1 MSSFQRNML
10 VKTIGASLYG
20 MNAIGIQVEV
30 NISMGQGYCI
40 VGLPDT
46 AVKESL
52 HRTEIAIKANGF
64 HMPRTKLVI
73 NLAPADIK
81 KTGPAFDLPIAIG
94 ILAASDQL
102 LPSNVLSQYL
112 MMGELS
118 LNGALQPIKGV
129 LAMAIYAKEAGL
141 DGLIVPKINAPEAAL
156 IEGLKVFAFDHLTE
170 VTQFCNHPNA
180 FSPYQAAASTNY
192 PIKEDFDLDFA
203 MIKGQY
209 QAKRAIEIAAAGGHN
224 LIMVGPPGAGKTML
238 AKTSISIM
246 PEMNLSET
254 LETSKV
260 YSLIGKLPTMSSLMH
275 SRPFRNPHHS
285 LSAIA
290 LVGGGAI
297 PQPGEIS
304 MAHNG
309 VLFLDELPE
318 FSRATIEILR
328 QPMEAG
334 MVSISRARQTV
345 EFPSRFMLF
354 ASMNPCPCGYF
365 NHPHKA
371 CTCSPSSIQKYLHKI
386 SGPLLDRIDLQI
398 EVVPVRYEELTNQA
412 SLEDSATIRERVIQA
427 RAIQTNRY
435 SNRPEINT
443 NAQMQATDL
452 KNWAQI
458 DMESSLL
465 LKMAM
470 EKFHLSARA
479 HDRIIK
485 VARTIADLEG
495 LKNIQNQHISEAIQ
509 YRTLDR
515 AGWGQSF

>member
-1 MSSFQRNML
+1 ML
-10 VKTIGASLYG
+10 VKTRGASLYG
-20 MNAIGIQVEV
+20 MDAIGIQVEV
-30 NISMGQGYCI
+30 NVSMGQGYCI

-64 HMPRTKLVI
+64 QMPRTKLVI

-94 ILAASDQL
+94 ILAASDQITN
-102 LPSNVLSQYL
+102 STVLTQYL

-141 DGLIVPKINAPEAAL
+141 DGLIIPKINAAEASL
-156 IEGLKVFAFDHLTE
+156 IEGLKVYAFDHLTE
-170 VTQFCNHPNA
+170 VTNFCNHPA
-180 FSPYQAAASTNY
+180 AYSPFKQNDLSSETVQA
-192 PIKEDFDLDFA
+192 LHQVDFA
-203 MIKGQY
+203 FIKGQF

-238 AKTSISIM
+238 AKTSISIL
-246 PEMNLSET
+246 PAMNHTET

-260 YSLIGKLPTMSSLMH
+260 YSLIGKLPSKSGLMQT
-275 SRPFRNPHHS
+275 RPFRNPHHS

-290 LVGGGAI
+290 LVGGGSI

-318 FSRATIEILR
+318 FSRAAIEILR

-334 MVSISRARQTV
+334 FVSISRARQTV

-365 NHPHKA
+365 NHPQKA
-371 CTCSPSSIQKYLHKI
+371 CICSPSVVRKYLHKI

-398 EVVPVRYEELTNQA
+398 EVVPVSYEELTKQTNIES
-412 SLEDSATIRERVIQA
+412 SLTIRDRVLKA
-427 RAIQTNRY
+427 RAIQMARFTK
-435 SNRPEINT
+435 RPNINT
-443 NAQMQATDL
+443 NAQMQSYDL
-452 KNWAQI
+452 KEWAPLDI
-458 DMESSLL
+458 ESATL
-465 LKMAM
+465 LKIAM
-470 EKFHLSARA
+470 EQFNLSARA
-479 HDRIIK
+479 YDRIIK
-485 VARTIADLEG
+485 VARTIADLDG
-495 LKNIQNQHISEAIQ
+495 AKNIQNQHISESIQ
-509 YRTLDR
+509 YRILDR
-515 AGWGQSF
+515 AGWGQAY

>member
-1 MSSFQRNML
+1 ML
-10 VKTIGASLYG
+10 VKTRGASLFG
-20 MNAIGIQVEV
+20 MDAIGIQVEV
-30 NISMGQGYCI
+30 NVSMGQGYCI

-64 HMPRTKLVI
+64 QMPRTKLVI

-94 ILAASDQL
+94 ILAASDQIVN
-102 LPSNVLSQYL
+102 STVLTHYL

-118 LNGALQPIKGV
+118 LNGAIQPIKGV

-141 DGLIVPKINAPEAAL
+141 DGLIIPTKNADEASL
-156 IEGLKVFAFDHLTE
+156 IEGLKVYAFDHLIE
-170 VTQFCNHPNA
+170 VTQFCNHPEL
-180 FSPYQAAASTNY
+180 FSPFQKNDSDKDAASIIY
-192 PIKEDFDLDFA
+192 PVDFA
-203 MIKGQY
+203 FIKGQF

-224 LIMVGPPGAGKTML
+224 LIMVGPPGAGKTLL
-238 AKTSISIM
+238 AKTSISILPKM
-246 PEMNLSET
+246 SHKET

-260 YSLIGKLPTMSSLMH
+260 YSLIGKLSPPSGLMH
-275 SRPFRNPHHS
+275 TRPFRNPHHS

-290 LVGGGAI
+290 LVGGRSI

-318 FSRATIEILR
+318 FSRAAIEILR

-334 MVSISRARQTV
+334 FVSISRSRQTV

-365 NHPHKA
+365 NHPQKT
-371 CTCSPSSIQKYLHKI
+371 CTCSPSNVRKYLHKI

-398 EVVPVRYEELTNQA
+398 EVVPVSYEELTTHSITEN
-412 SLEDSATIRERVIQA
+412 SMTIRERVQNA
-427 RAIQTNRY
+427 RAIQLKRFNQ
-435 SNRPEINT
+435 RPDIIT
-443 NAQMQATDL
+443 NAQMQSYEL
-452 KNWAQI
+452 KKWAQL
-458 DMESSLL
+458 DDASAKL
-465 LKMAM
+465 LKIAM
-470 EKFHLSARA
+470 EQFQLSARA
-479 HDRIIK
+479 YDRIIK
-485 VARTIADLEG
+485 VARTIADLDG
-495 LKNIQNQHISEAIQ
+495 SKDIQNQHISESIQ
-509 YRTLDR
+509 YRMLDR
-515 AGWGQSF
+515 AAWGQAY

>member
-1 MSSFQRNML
+1 ML
-10 VKTIGASLYG
+10 VKTRGASLYG
-20 MNAIGIQVEV
+20 MDAIGIQVEV
-30 NISMGQGYCI
+30 NVSMGQGYCI

-64 HMPRTKLVI
+64 QMPRTKLVI

-81 KTGPAFDLPIAIG
+81 KTGPAFDLPIAVG
-94 ILAASDQL
+94 ILAASDQIINS
-102 LPSNVLSQYL
+102 PVLSDYL

-141 DGLIVPKINAPEAAL
+141 AGLIIPSINAAEASL
-156 IEGLKVFAFDHLTE
+156 IEGLKVYAFDHLTE
-170 VTQFCNHPNA
+170 VTHFCNHPESYTPFEQIDA
-180 FSPYQAAASTNY
+180 DKETPISY
-192 PIKEDFDLDFA
+192 PLDFA
-203 MIKGQY
+203 FIKGQL

-224 LIMVGPPGAGKTML
+224 LIMVGPPGAGKTLL
-238 AKTSISIM
+238 AKTSISIL
-246 PEMNLSET
+246 PEMSHAET

-260 YSLIGKLPTMSSLMH
+260 YSLLGKLSPKAGLMQT
-275 SRPFRNPHHS
+275 RPFRNPHHS

-290 LVGGGAI
+290 LVGGGSI

-318 FSRATIEILR
+318 FSRAAIEI
-328 QPMEAG
+328 
-334 MVSISRARQTV
+334 SRSRQTV

-365 NHPHKA
+365 NHPQKA
-371 CTCSPSSIQKYLHKI
+371 CTCSPSSVGKYLHKI

-398 EVVPVRYEELTNQA
+398 EVVPVSYEELTSNSIIEN
-412 SLEDSATIRERVIQA
+412 SLTIRNRVQKA
-427 RAIQTNRY
+427 RAIQLNRY
-435 SNRPEINT
+435 AKRLGINT
-443 NAQMQATDL
+443 NAQMQSYEL
-452 KNWAQI
+452 KAWAQL
-458 DMESSLL
+458 DDASATL

-470 EKFHLSARA
+470 EQFHLSARA
-479 HDRIIK
+479 YDRIIK
-485 VARTIADLEG
+485 VARTIADLDGSKE
-495 LKNIQNQHISEAIQ
+495 IQNQHISESIQ

-515 AGWGQSF
+515 AGWGQAF

>member
-1 MSSFQRNML
+1 ML

-40 VGLPDT
+40 VGLPDI

-52 HRTEIAIKANGF
+52 HRTEIAIKANGYK
-64 HMPRTKLVI
+64 MPRTKLVI

-81 KTGPAFDLPIAIG
+81 KTGTAFDLPIAIG
-94 ILAASDQL
+94 ILAASEQIIQ
-102 LPSNVLSQYL
+102 STVLTNYL

-118 LNGALQPIKGV
+118 LGGALQPIKGV

-141 DGLIVPKINAPEAAL
+141 EGIIIPKINAPEASL
-156 IEGLKVFAFDHLTE
+156 IEGLNVFGFDHLTE
-170 VTQFCNHPNA
+170 VTRFCNQPNEIP
-180 FSPYQAAASTNY
+180 PYQNSKFNVPKIEKTY
-192 PIKEDFDLDFA
+192 EVDFA
-203 MIKGQY
+203 AIKGQY

-238 AKTSISIM
+238 AKTSVSILPDM
-246 PEMNLSET
+246 SLTET

-260 YSLIGKLPTMSSLMH
+260 YSLVGKLPSNFELIQA
-275 SRPFRNPHHS
+275 RPFRNPHHS

-304 MAHNG
+304 LAHNG

-318 FSRATIEILR
+318 FSRAAIEILR

-334 MVSISRARQTV
+334 IVSISRARQTV

-354 ASMNPCPCGYF
+354 ASMNPCPCGYY
-365 NHPHKA
+365 NHPVKA
-371 CTCSPSSIQKYLHKI
+371 CTCSPSSIKKYLHKI

-398 EVVPVRYEELTNQA
+398 EVVPVPYDELTNPLKIEH
-412 SLEDSATIRERVIQA
+412 SESIKNRVIQA
-427 RAIQTNRY
+427 RLVQKDRY
-435 SNRPEINT
+435 ADRPEINT
-443 NAQMQATDL
+443 NAQMQPKDL
-452 KNWAQI
+452 LKWAQLDKGTAI
-458 DMESSLL
+458 L
-465 LKMAM
+465 LKIAM
-470 EKFHLSARA
+470 EKFQLSARA

-485 VARTIADLEG
+485 VARTIADIDG
-495 LKNIQNQHISEAIQ
+495 IKNIQNQHISEAIQ
-509 YRTLDR
+509 YRSLDR
-515 AGWGQSF
+515 ANWGQSI

>member
-1 MSSFQRNML
+1 ML
-10 VKTIGASLYG
+10 VTTRGACLFG
-20 MNAIGIQVEV
+20 MDAIGIQVEV
-30 NISMGQGYCI
+30 NVSMGQGYCI

-64 HMPRTKLVI
+64 QMPRTKLVI

-94 ILAASDQL
+94 ILAASDQIVH
-102 LPSNVLSQYL
+102 STVLTRYL

-129 LAMAIYAKEAGL
+129 LAMAIYAKDAGL
-141 DGLIVPKINAPEAAL
+141 AGLIIPTINAAEASL
-156 IEGLKVFAFDHLTE
+156 IEGLKVYAFDHLNE
-170 VTQFCNHPNA
+170 VTQFCNHPEL
-180 FSPYQAAASTNY
+180 FSPFQKNDSDKEASIIY
-192 PIKEDFDLDFA
+192 PVDFA
-203 MIKGQY
+203 FIKGQF

-224 LIMVGPPGAGKTML
+224 LIMVGPPGAGKTLL
-238 AKTSISIM
+238 AKTSISILPTM
-246 PEMNLSET
+246 SHKET

-260 YSLIGKLPTMSSLMH
+260 YSLMGKLSPPSGLMH
-275 SRPFRNPHHS
+275 TRPFRNPHHS

-290 LVGGGAI
+290 LVGGGSI

-318 FSRATIEILR
+318 FSRAAIEILR

-334 MVSISRARQTV
+334 FVSISRSRQTV

-365 NHPHKA
+365 NHPQKA
-371 CTCSPSSIQKYLHKI
+371 CTCSPSNVRKYLHKI

-398 EVVPVRYEELTNQA
+398 EVVPVSYEELTNHA
-412 SLEDSATIRERVIQA
+412 NTENSITIRERVQNA
-427 RAIQTNRY
+427 RAIQLKRFNER
-435 SNRPEINT
+435 SGIIT
-443 NAQMQATDL
+443 NAQMQSYEL
-452 KNWAQI
+452 KKWAQL
-458 DMESSLL
+458 DDASAKL
-465 LKMAM
+465 LKIAM
-470 EKFHLSARA
+470 EQFQLSARA
-479 HDRIIK
+479 YDRIIK
-485 VARTIADLEG
+485 VARTIADLDG
-495 LKNIQNQHISEAIQ
+495 SKDIQNQHISESIQ
-509 YRTLDR
+509 YRMLDR
-515 AGWGQSF
+515 AAWGQAY

>member
-1 MSSFQRNML
+1 ML
-10 VKTIGASLYG
+10 VKTRGASLFG
-20 MNAIGIQVEV
+20 MDAIGIQVEV
-30 NISMGQGYCI
+30 NVSMGQGYCI

-64 HMPRTKLVI
+64 QMPRTKLVI

-94 ILAASDQL
+94 ILAASDQIVN
-102 LPSNVLSQYL
+102 STVLSDYL

-141 DGLIVPKINAPEAAL
+141 AGLIIPSINAAEASL
-156 IEGLKVFAFDHLTE
+156 IEGLKVFAFDHFTE
-170 VTQFCNHPNA
+170 VAHFCNHPDA
-180 FSPYQAAASTNY
+180 FSPYQQSALDTTEPINY
-192 PIKEDFDLDFA
+192 SVDFA
-203 MIKGQY
+203 FIKGQF

-224 LIMVGPPGAGKTML
+224 LIMVGPPGAGKTLL
-238 AKTSISIM
+238 AKTSISILPVM
-246 PEMNLSET
+246 SHAET

-260 YSLIGKLPTMSSLMH
+260 YSLVGKLSSKTGLMQT
-275 SRPFRNPHHS
+275 RPFRNPHHS

-290 LVGGGAI
+290 LVGGGSI

-318 FSRATIEILR
+318 FSRAAIEILR

-334 MVSISRARQTV
+334 FVSISRSRQTV

-365 NHPHKA
+365 NHPQKA
-371 CTCSPSSIQKYLHKI
+371 CTCSPSSVGKYLHKI

-398 EVVPVRYEELTNQA
+398 EVVPVTYEELTNHSTNEN
-412 SLEDSATIRERVIQA
+412 SLTIRNRVQNARSIQL
-427 RAIQTNRY
+427 NRY
-435 SNRPEINT
+435 AKRPGINT
-443 NAQMQATDL
+443 NAQMQAHDL
-452 KNWAQI
+452 KAWAQL
-458 DMESSLL
+458 DDASANL

-470 EKFHLSARA
+470 EQFHLSARA
-479 HDRIIK
+479 YDRIIK
-485 VARTIADLEG
+485 VARTIADLDGSKE
-495 LKNIQNQHISEAIQ
+495 IQNQHISESIQ
-509 YRTLDR
+509 YRILDR
-515 AGWGQSF
+515 ASWGQAY

>member
-1 MSSFQRNML
+1 MD
-10 VKTIGASLYG
+10 
-20 MNAIGIQVEV
+20 AIGIQVEV
-30 NISMGQGYCI
+30 NVSMGQGYCI

-64 HMPRTKLVI
+64 QMPRTKLVI

-94 ILAASDQL
+94 ILAASDQIVN
-102 LPSNVLSQYL
+102 SAVLTRYL

-129 LAMAIYAKEAGL
+129 LAMAIYAKDAGL
-141 DGLIVPKINAPEAAL
+141 AGLIIPTINAAEASL
-156 IEGLKVFAFDHLTE
+156 IEGLKVYAFDHLNE
-170 VTQFCNHPNA
+170 VTQFCNHPEL
-180 FSPYQAAASTNY
+180 FSPFQKNDSDKEASIIY
-192 PIKEDFDLDFA
+192 PVDFA
-203 MIKGQY
+203 FIKGQF

-224 LIMVGPPGAGKTML
+224 LIMVGPPGAGKTLL
-238 AKTSISIM
+238 AKTSISILPTM
-246 PEMNLSET
+246 SHKET

-260 YSLIGKLPTMSSLMH
+260 YSLMGKLSPPSGLMH
-275 SRPFRNPHHS
+275 TRPFRNPHHS

-290 LVGGGAI
+290 LVGGGSI

-318 FSRATIEILR
+318 FSRAAIEILR

-334 MVSISRARQTV
+334 FVSISRSRQTV

-365 NHPHKA
+365 NHPQKA
-371 CTCSPSSIQKYLHKI
+371 CTCSPSNVRKYLHKI

-398 EVVPVRYEELTNQA
+398 EVVPVSYEELTNHA
-412 SLEDSATIRERVIQA
+412 NTENSITIRERVQNA
-427 RAIQTNRY
+427 RAIQLKRFNER
-435 SNRPEINT
+435 SGIIT
-443 NAQMQATDL
+443 NAQMQSYEL
-452 KNWAQI
+452 KKWAQL
-458 DMESSLL
+458 DDASAKL
-465 LKMAM
+465 LKIAM
-470 EKFHLSARA
+470 EQFQLSARA
-479 HDRIIK
+479 YDRIIK
-485 VARTIADLEG
+485 VARTIADLDG
-495 LKNIQNQHISEAIQ
+495 SKDIQNQHISESIQ
-509 YRTLDR
+509 YRMLDR
-515 AGWGQSF
+515 AAWGQAY

>member
-1 MSSFQRNML
+1 ML
-10 VKTIGASLYG
+10 VKILGASLYG
-20 MNAIGIQVEV
+20 MDAIGIQVEV

-64 HMPRTKLVI
+64 QMPRTKLVI
-73 NLAPADIK
+73 NLAPAALR

-94 ILAASDQL
+94 ILAASDQITDTGV
-102 LPSNVLSQYL
+102 LPKFL

-118 LNGALQPIKGV
+118 LNGSIQPIKGV
-129 LAMAIYAKEAGL
+129 LAMAIYAKEVGL
-141 DGLIVPKINAPEAAL
+141 EGIIIPKDNAQEASL
-156 IEGLKVFAFDHLTE
+156 VKGLKVFAFEHLKE
-170 VTQFCNHPNA
+170 VTEFCKDPGS
-180 FSPYQAAASTNY
+180 FSPYQPSNTNNH
-192 PIKEDFDLDFA
+192 PVHLDFDVDFST
-203 MIKGQY
+203 IKGQF

-224 LIMVGPPGAGKTML
+224 LLMIGPPGAGKTIL
-238 AKTSISIM
+238 AKTSTSIL
-246 PEMNLSET
+246 PNMNLSET
-254 LETSKV
+254 LETSKI
-260 YSLIGKLPTMSSLMH
+260 YSLLGKLPNKSALMQR
-275 SRPFRNPHHS
+275 RPFRSPHHS
-285 LSAIA
+285 LSSIA
-290 LVGGGAI
+290 LVGGGLI

-318 FSRATIEILR
+318 FSRAAIEILR

-334 MVSISRARQTV
+334 FVSISRANHTI

-365 NHPHKA
+365 NHPDKD
-371 CTCSPSSIQKYLHKI
+371 CTCSPSTIQKYMQKL

-398 EVVPVRYEELTNQA
+398 EVIPVDFETLTSQELIEN
-412 SLEDSATIRERVIQA
+412 SKTIKERVTKA
-427 RAIQTNRY
+427 RAIQMKRFADQTNTH
-435 SNRPEINT
+435 T
-443 NAQMQATDL
+443 NAQMQSVDL
-452 KNWAQI
+452 KKWAVLDQ
-458 DMESSLL
+458 DCSNL

-495 LKNIQNQHISEAIQ
+495 TKAIHNQHISEAIQ
-509 YRTLDR
+509 YRILDR
-515 AGWGQSF
+515 ASWGQRF

>member
-1 MSSFQRNML
+1 ML
-10 VKTIGASLYG
+10 VKTRGASLYG
-20 MNAIGIQVEV
+20 MDAIGVQVEV
-30 NISMGQGYCI
+30 NVSMGQGYCI

-64 HMPRTKLVI
+64 QMPRTKLVI

-94 ILAASDQL
+94 ILAASDQIVN
-102 LPSNVLSQYL
+102 SIVLTQYL

-118 LNGALQPIKGV
+118 LNGELQPIKGV

-141 DGLIVPKINAPEAAL
+141 DGLIIPKTNAQEASL

-170 VTQFCNHPNA
+170 VTHFCNHPESCEPFQQN
-180 FSPYQAAASTNY
+180 
-192 PIKEDFDLDFA
+192 DLVNLVKPALNQVDFA
-203 MIKGQY
+203 YIKGQF

-224 LIMVGPPGAGKTML
+224 LIMVGPPGAGKTLL
-238 AKTSISIM
+238 AKTSISIL
-246 PEMNLSET
+246 PAMNHLET

-260 YSLIGKLPTMSSLMH
+260 YSLIGKLSDKSGLMQT
-275 SRPFRNPHHS
+275 RPFRNPHHS

-290 LVGGGAI
+290 LVGGGSI

-318 FSRATIEILR
+318 FNRAAIEILR

-334 MVSISRARQTV
+334 YVSISRARQTV

-365 NHPHKA
+365 NHPQKA
-371 CTCSPSSIQKYLHKI
+371 CTCSPSAVRKYLHKI

-398 EVVPVRYEELTNQA
+398 EVVPVSYEELTNPTMIEN
-412 SLEDSATIRERVIQA
+412 SETISNRVLQA
-427 RAIQTNRY
+427 RAIQTNRFKQ
-435 SNRPEINT
+435 RPEIYT
-443 NAQMQATDL
+443 NAQMQSYDL
-452 KNWAQI
+452 KQWAKLDI
-458 DMESSLL
+458 ESAKL
-465 LKMAM
+465 LKLAM
-470 EKFHLSARA
+470 EQFNLSARA
-479 HDRIIK
+479 YDRIIK
-485 VARTIADLEG
+485 VARTIADLDG
-495 LKNIQNQHISEAIQ
+495 SKDIQNQHISESIQ
-509 YRTLDR
+509 YRILDR
-515 AGWGQSF
+515 AAWGQNY

>member
-1 MSSFQRNML
+1 MD
-10 VKTIGASLYG
+10 
-20 MNAIGIQVEV
+20 AIGIQVEV
-30 NISMGQGYCI
+30 NVSMGQGYCI

-64 HMPRTKLVI
+64 QMPRTKLVI

-94 ILAASDQL
+94 ILAASDQIVN
-102 LPSNVLSQYL
+102 STVLTNFL

-141 DGLIVPKINAPEAAL
+141 DGLIIPSSNAAEASL
-156 IEGLKVFAFDHLTE
+156 IEGLKVYAFDHLNE
-170 VTQFCNHPNA
+170 VTQFCNHPEL
-180 FSPYQAAASTNY
+180 FSPFQKHDSDKDAAIIY
-192 PIKEDFDLDFA
+192 PVDFA
-203 MIKGQY
+203 FIKGQF

-224 LIMVGPPGAGKTML
+224 LIMVGPPGAGKTLL
-238 AKTSISIM
+238 AKTSISILPSM
-246 PEMNLSET
+246 SHKEI

-260 YSLIGKLPTMSSLMH
+260 YSLMGKLSPPSGLMQT
-275 SRPFRNPHHS
+275 RPFRNPHHS

-290 LVGGGAI
+290 LVGGGSI

-318 FSRATIEILR
+318 FSRAAIEILR

-334 MVSISRARQTV
+334 FVSISRSRQTV
-345 EFPSRFMLF
+345 EFPCRFMLF

-365 NHPHKA
+365 NHPQKA
-371 CTCSPSSIQKYLHKI
+371 CICSPSVVRKYLHKI

-398 EVVPVRYEELTNQA
+398 EVVPVSYEELSNHQITEN
-412 SLEDSATIRERVIQA
+412 SMTIRERVQKARTIQLK
-427 RAIQTNRY
+427 RFNE
-435 SNRPEINT
+435 RPGINT
-443 NAQMQATDL
+443 NAQMQSYEL
-452 KNWAQI
+452 KKWAKL
-458 DMESSLL
+458 DDTSAKL

-470 EKFHLSARA
+470 EQFHLSARA
-479 HDRIIK
+479 YDRIIK
-485 VARTIADLEG
+485 VARTIADLDG
-495 LKNIQNQHISEAIQ
+495 SKDIQNQHISESIQ
-509 YRTLDR
+509 YRMLDR
-515 AGWGQSF
+515 AAWGQAY

>member
-1 MSSFQRNML
+1 MD
-10 VKTIGASLYG
+10 
-20 MNAIGIQVEV
+20 AIGIQVEV
-30 NISMGQGYCI
+30 NVSMGQGYCI

-64 HMPRTKLVI
+64 QMPRTKLVI

-94 ILAASDQL
+94 ILAASDQIVN
-102 LPSNVLSQYL
+102 SNVLTQFL

-118 LNGALQPIKGV
+118 LNGAIQPIKGV

-141 DGLIVPKINAPEAAL
+141 DGLIIPTKNAAEASL
-156 IEGLKVFAFDHLTE
+156 IEGLKVYAFDHLTE
-170 VTQFCNHPNA
+170 VTQFCNHPEL
-180 FSPYQAAASTNY
+180 FSPFQKNDSDKDASIIY
-192 PIKEDFDLDFA
+192 PVDFA
-203 MIKGQY
+203 FIKGQF

-224 LIMVGPPGAGKTML
+224 LIMVGPPGAGKTLL
-238 AKTSISIM
+238 AKTSISILPTM
-246 PEMNLSET
+246 SHKET

-260 YSLIGKLPTMSSLMH
+260 YSLIGKLSPPSGLMH
-275 SRPFRNPHHS
+275 TRPFRNPHHS

-290 LVGGGAI
+290 LVGGGSI

-318 FSRATIEILR
+318 FSRAAIEILR

-334 MVSISRARQTV
+334 FVTISRSRQTV

-365 NHPHKA
+365 NHPQKA
-371 CTCSPSSIQKYLHKI
+371 CICSPSVVRKYLHKI

-398 EVVPVRYEELTNQA
+398 EVVPVRYEELTNHA
-412 SLEDSATIRERVIQA
+412 ITENSMTIRERVQNA
-427 RAIQTNRY
+427 RAIQLKRFNER
-435 SNRPEINT
+435 SGIIT
-443 NAQMQATDL
+443 NAQMQSYEL
-452 KNWAQI
+452 KKWAQL
-458 DMESSLL
+458 DDPSAKL

-470 EKFHLSARA
+470 EQFHLSARA
-479 HDRIIK
+479 YDRIIK
-485 VARTIADLEG
+485 VARTIADLDG
-495 LKNIQNQHISEAIQ
+495 SKDIQNQHISESIQ
-509 YRTLDR
+509 YRMLDR
-515 AGWGQSF
+515 AAWGQAY

>member
-1 MSSFQRNML
+1 ML
-10 VKTIGASLYG
+10 VKTRGASLFG
-20 MNAIGIQVEV
+20 MDAIGIQVEV
-30 NISMGQGYCI
+30 NVSMGQGYCI

-64 HMPRTKLVI
+64 QMPRTKLVI

-94 ILAASDQL
+94 ILAASDQIVN
-102 LPSNVLSQYL
+102 SNVLSDYL

-141 DGLIVPKINAPEAAL
+141 SGLIIPTINASEASL
-156 IEGLKVFAFDHLTE
+156 IEGLKVFAFDHLTQ
-170 VTQFCNHPNA
+170 VTHFCNHPESCTPFQKIDTDNET
-180 FSPYQAAASTNY
+180 PINY
-192 PIKEDFDLDFA
+192 SVDFA
-203 MIKGQY
+203 FIKGQF

-224 LIMVGPPGAGKTML
+224 LIMVGPPGAGKTLL
-238 AKTSISIM
+238 AKTSISILPVM
-246 PEMNLSET
+246 SHSET

-260 YSLIGKLPTMSSLMH
+260 YSLVGKLSPSAGLMQT
-275 SRPFRNPHHS
+275 RPFRNPHHS

-290 LVGGGAI
+290 LVGGGSI

-318 FSRATIEILR
+318 FSRAAIEILR

-334 MVSISRARQTV
+334 FVSISRSRQTV

-365 NHPHKA
+365 NHPQKA
-371 CTCSPSSIQKYLHKI
+371 CTCSPSIVGKYLHKI

-398 EVVPVRYEELTNQA
+398 EVVPVTYEELTNNSIIES
-412 SLEDSATIRERVIQA
+412 SLTIRKRVEKA
-427 RAIQTNRY
+427 RAIQLNRY
-435 SNRPEINT
+435 AKRTGINT
-443 NAQMQATDL
+443 NAQMQSYEL
-452 KNWAQI
+452 NEWG
-458 DMESSLL
+458 SLDEAPAKL
-465 LKMAM
+465 LKIAM
-470 EKFHLSARA
+470 EQFHLSARA

-485 VARTIADLEG
+485 VARTIADLDG
-495 LKNIQNQHISEAIQ
+495 SKAIQNQHISESIQ
-509 YRTLDR
+509 YRILDR
-515 AGWGQSF
+515 AGWGQAH

>member
-1 MSSFQRNML
+1 ML
-10 VKTIGASLYG
+10 VTTRGACLFG
-20 MNAIGIQVEV
+20 MDAIGIQVEV
-30 NISMGQGYCI
+30 NVSMGQGYCI

-64 HMPRTKLVI
+64 QMPRTKLVI

-94 ILAASDQL
+94 ILAASDQIVN
-102 LPSNVLSQYL
+102 STVLTHYL

-141 DGLIVPKINAPEAAL
+141 DGLIIPTKNAAEASL
-156 IEGLKVFAFDHLTE
+156 IEGLKVYAFDQLTE
-170 VTQFCNHPNA
+170 VTQFCNHPELY
-180 FSPYQAAASTNY
+180 SPYQKNDSDQDAASIVY
-192 PIKEDFDLDFA
+192 PVDFA
-203 MIKGQY
+203 FIKGQF

-224 LIMVGPPGAGKTML
+224 LIMVGPPGAGKTLL
-238 AKTSISIM
+238 AKTSISILPKM
-246 PEMNLSET
+246 SHKET

-260 YSLIGKLPTMSSLMH
+260 YSLIGKLSPPSGLMH
-275 SRPFRNPHHS
+275 TRPFRNPHHS

-290 LVGGGAI
+290 LVGGGSI

-318 FSRATIEILR
+318 FSRAAIEILR

-334 MVSISRARQTV
+334 FVSISRSRQTV

-365 NHPHKA
+365 NHPQKA
-371 CTCSPSSIQKYLHKI
+371 CTCSPSNVRKYLHKI

-398 EVVPVRYEELTNQA
+398 EVVPVSYEELTTHSISEN
-412 SLEDSATIRERVIQA
+412 SMTIRERVQNA
-427 RAIQTNRY
+427 RAIQLKRFNQ
-435 SNRPEINT
+435 RPDIIT
-443 NAQMQATDL
+443 NAQMQSYEL
-452 KNWAQI
+452 KKWAQL
-458 DMESSLL
+458 DDASAKL

-470 EKFHLSARA
+470 EQFQLSARA
-479 HDRIIK
+479 YDRIIK
-485 VARTIADLEG
+485 VARTIADLDG
-495 LKNIQNQHISEAIQ
+495 SKDIQNQHISESIQ
-509 YRTLDR
+509 YRMLDR
-515 AGWGQSF
+515 AAWGQAY

>member
-1 MSSFQRNML
+1 ML
-10 VKTIGASLYG
+10 VKTRGASLYG
-20 MNAIGIQVEV
+20 MDAIGIQVEV
-30 NISMGQGYCI
+30 NVSMGQGYCI

-64 HMPRTKLVI
+64 QMPRTKLVI

-94 ILAASDQL
+94 ILAASDQIIN
-102 LPSNVLSQYL
+102 STVLSDYL

-141 DGLIVPKINAPEAAL
+141 AGLIIPSINAAEASL

-170 VTQFCNHPNA
+170 VTHFCNHPDS
-180 FSPYQAAASTNY
+180 FSPFQSIDADQETPVNY
-192 PIKEDFDLDFA
+192 PVDFA
-203 MIKGQY
+203 FIKGQF

-224 LIMVGPPGAGKTML
+224 LIMVGPPGAGKTLL
-238 AKTSISIM
+238 AKTSISIL
-246 PEMNLSET
+246 PEMSHAET

-260 YSLIGKLPTMSSLMH
+260 YSLIGKLASKTGLMQT
-275 SRPFRNPHHS
+275 RPFRNPHHS

-290 LVGGGAI
+290 LVGGGSI

-318 FSRATIEILR
+318 FSRAAIEILR

-334 MVSISRARQTV
+334 FVSISRSRQTV

-365 NHPHKA
+365 NHPQKA
-371 CTCSPSSIQKYLHKI
+371 CTCSPSSVGKYLHKI

-398 EVVPVRYEELTNQA
+398 EVVPVNYEELTNHSSTEN
-412 SLEDSATIRERVIQA
+412 SLTIRKRVQKARSIQL
-427 RAIQTNRY
+427 NRY
-435 SNRPEINT
+435 ANRPGIIT
-443 NAQMQATDL
+443 NAQMQSHDL
-452 KNWAQI
+452 KEWAQL
-458 DMESSLL
+458 DDASANL

-470 EKFHLSARA
+470 AQFHLSARA
-479 HDRIIK
+479 YDRIIK
-485 VARTIADLEG
+485 VARTIADLDGSKE
-495 LKNIQNQHISEAIQ
+495 IQNQHISESIQ
-509 YRTLDR
+509 YRILDR
-515 AGWGQSF
+515 TGWGQAY

>member
-1 MSSFQRNML
+1 ML
-10 VKTIGASLYG
+10 VKTRGASLYG
-20 MNAIGIQVEV
+20 MDAIGIQVEV
-30 NISMGQGYCI
+30 NVSMGQGYCI

-64 HMPRTKLVI
+64 QMPRTKLVI

-94 ILAASDQL
+94 ILAASDQIIN
-102 LPSNVLSQYL
+102 SAVLTDYL

-141 DGLIVPKINAPEAAL
+141 AGLIIPTINAAEASL

-170 VTQFCNHPNA
+170 VTNFCNHPDA
-180 FSPYQAAASTNY
+180 CSPFQQMDSEKKTPITN
-192 PIKEDFDLDFA
+192 PVDFDFA
-203 MIKGQY
+203 FIKGQL

-224 LIMVGPPGAGKTML
+224 LIMVGPPGAGKTLL
-238 AKTSISIM
+238 AKTSISILPAM
-246 PEMNLSET
+246 SHAET

-260 YSLIGKLPTMSSLMH
+260 YSLLGKLSQKAGLMQI
-275 SRPFRNPHHS
+275 RPFRNPHHS

-290 LVGGGAI
+290 LVGGGSI

-318 FSRATIEILR
+318 FSRAAIEILR

-334 MVSISRARQTV
+334 FVSISRSRQTV

-365 NHPHKA
+365 NHPQKA
-371 CTCSPSSIQKYLHKI
+371 CTCSPSIVGKYLHKI

-398 EVVPVRYEELTNQA
+398 EVVPVNYEELTSNSNIES
-412 SLEDSATIRERVIQA
+412 SLTIRNRVQKARSIQS
-427 RAIQTNRY
+427 NRY
-435 SNRPEINT
+435 AKRLGINT
-443 NAQMQATDL
+443 NAQMQSHEL
-452 KNWAQI
+452 KEWAQL
-458 DMESSLL
+458 DDTSAKL

-470 EKFHLSARA
+470 EQFHLSARA
-479 HDRIIK
+479 YDRIIK
-485 VARTIADLEG
+485 VARTIADLDG
-495 LKNIQNQHISEAIQ
+495 SKYIQNQHISESIQ
-509 YRTLDR
+509 YRILDR
-515 AGWGQSF
+515 AGWGQAY

>member
-1 MSSFQRNML
+1 ML
-10 VKTIGASLYG
+10 VKTRGASLFG
-20 MNAIGIQVEV
+20 MDAIGIQVEV
-30 NISMGQGYCI
+30 NVSMGQGYCI

-64 HMPRTKLVI
+64 QMPRTKLVI

-94 ILAASDQL
+94 ILAASDQIIN
-102 LPSNVLSQYL
+102 STVLSDYL

-141 DGLIVPKINAPEAAL
+141 AGLIIPSINAAEASL
-156 IEGLKVFAFDHLTE
+156 IEGLKVFAFEHLTE
-170 VTQFCNHPNA
+170 VTHFCNHPESCTP
-180 FSPYQAAASTNY
+180 FQQMDSEKETPITN
-192 PIKEDFDLDFA
+192 PVNFDFA
-203 MIKGQY
+203 FIKGQF

-224 LIMVGPPGAGKTML
+224 LIMVGPPGAGKTLL
-238 AKTSISIM
+238 AKTSISILPVM
-246 PEMNLSET
+246 SHAET

-260 YSLIGKLPTMSSLMH
+260 YSLVGKLAPNAGLMQT
-275 SRPFRNPHHS
+275 RPFRNPHHS
-285 LSAIA
+285 LSSIA
-290 LVGGGAI
+290 LVGGGSI

-318 FSRATIEILR
+318 FSRAAIEILR

-334 MVSISRARQTV
+334 FVSISRSRQTV

-365 NHPHKA
+365 NHPQKA
-371 CTCSPSSIQKYLHKI
+371 CTCSPSHVGKYLHKI

-398 EVVPVRYEELTNQA
+398 EVVPVTYEELTNN
-412 SLEDSATIRERVIQA
+412 SKIENSSTIRNRVQNA
-427 RAIQTNRY
+427 RAIQIKRY
-435 SNRPEINT
+435 AKRPGINT
-443 NAQMQATDL
+443 NAQMESYEL
-452 KNWAQI
+452 KEWAQL
-458 DMESSLL
+458 DEASAKL
-465 LKMAM
+465 LKLAM
-470 EKFHLSARA
+470 EQFHLSARA
-479 HDRIIK
+479 YDRIIK
-485 VARTIADLEG
+485 VARTIADLDG
-495 LKNIQNQHISEAIQ
+495 SKDIQNQHISESIQ
-509 YRTLDR
+509 YRILDR
-515 AGWGQSF
+515 AGWGQAY

>member
-1 MSSFQRNML
+1 ML
-10 VKTIGASLYG
+10 VKTIGASLFG
-20 MNAIGIQVEV
+20 TDAIGIQVEV
-30 NISMGQGYCI
+30 NVSMGQGYCI
-40 VGLPDT
+40 VGLPDL

-64 HMPRTKLVI
+64 QMPRTKLVI

-94 ILAASDQL
+94 ILAASDQIVN
-102 LPSNVLSQYL
+102 SNVLKSYL

-118 LNGALQPIKGV
+118 LNGAIQPIKGV

-141 DGLIVPKINAPEAAL
+141 EGLIIPTKNAAEASL
-156 IEGLKVFAFDHLTE
+156 IEGLKVYAFDHLTD
-170 VTQFCNHPNA
+170 VTQFCNHPESFA
-180 FSPYQAAASTNY
+180 PFQHDALDKGTIPTTY
-192 PIKEDFDLDFA
+192 PVDFA
-203 MIKGQY
+203 FIKGQF

-224 LIMVGPPGAGKTML
+224 LIMVGPPGAGKTLL
-238 AKTSISIM
+238 AKTSISILPAM
-246 PEMNLSET
+246 SHEET

-260 YSLIGKLPTMSSLMH
+260 YSLIGKLSPTSGLMH
-275 SRPFRNPHHS
+275 TRPFRNPHHS

-290 LVGGGAI
+290 LVGGGSI

-318 FSRATIEILR
+318 FSRSAIEILR

-334 MVSISRARQTV
+334 FVSISRSRQSV

-365 NHPHKA
+365 NHPQKA
-371 CTCSPSSIQKYLHKI
+371 CTCSPNHVRKYLHKI

-398 EVVPVRYEELTNQA
+398 EVVPVNYEDLTNQTMTEN
-412 SLEDSATIRERVIQA
+412 SMTIRERVQKARGIQQK
-427 RAIQTNRY
+427 RFNQ
-435 SNRPEINT
+435 RPGIIT
-443 NAQMQATDL
+443 NAQMQSQDI
-452 KNWAQI
+452 KKWAQL
-458 DMESSLL
+458 DDASAKL
-465 LKMAM
+465 LKIAM
-470 EKFHLSARA
+470 EQFLLSARA
-479 HDRIIK
+479 YDRIIK

-495 LKNIQNQHISEAIQ
+495 SKDIQNQHISESIQ
-509 YRTLDR
+509 YRILDR
-515 AGWGQSF
+515 AAWGQAY

>member
-1 MSSFQRNML
+1 MD
-10 VKTIGASLYG
+10 
-20 MNAIGIQVEV
+20 AIGIQVEV
-30 NISMGQGYCI
+30 NVSMGQGYCI

-64 HMPRTKLVI
+64 QMPRTKLVI

-94 ILAASDQL
+94 ILAASDQIVN
-102 LPSNVLSQYL
+102 SNVLTQFL

-118 LNGALQPIKGV
+118 LNGAIQPIKGV

-141 DGLIVPKINAPEAAL
+141 DGLIIPTKNAAEASL
-156 IEGLKVFAFDHLTE
+156 IEGLKVYAFDHLTE
-170 VTQFCNHPNA
+170 VTQFCNHPEL
-180 FSPYQAAASTNY
+180 FSPFQKNDSDKDASIIY
-192 PIKEDFDLDFA
+192 PVDFA
-203 MIKGQY
+203 FIKGQF

-224 LIMVGPPGAGKTML
+224 LIMVGPPGAGKTLL
-238 AKTSISIM
+238 AKTSISILPTM
-246 PEMNLSET
+246 SHKET

-260 YSLIGKLPTMSSLMH
+260 YSLIGKLSPPSGLMH
-275 SRPFRNPHHS
+275 TRPFRNPHHS

-290 LVGGGAI
+290 LVGGGSI

-318 FSRATIEILR
+318 FSRAAIEILR

-334 MVSISRARQTV
+334 FVSISRSRQTV

-365 NHPHKA
+365 NHPQKA
-371 CTCSPSSIQKYLHKI
+371 CICSPSVVRKYLHKI

-398 EVVPVRYEELTNQA
+398 EVVPVSYEELTNHA
-412 SLEDSATIRERVIQA
+412 ITENSMTIRERVQNA
-427 RAIQTNRY
+427 RAIQLKRFNER
-435 SNRPEINT
+435 SGIIT
-443 NAQMQATDL
+443 NAQMQSYEL
-452 KNWAQI
+452 KKWAQL
-458 DMESSLL
+458 DDPSAKL

-470 EKFHLSARA
+470 EQFHLSARA
-479 HDRIIK
+479 YDRIIK
-485 VARTIADLEG
+485 VARTIADLDG
-495 LKNIQNQHISEAIQ
+495 SKDIQNQHISESIQ
-509 YRTLDR
+509 YRMLDR
-515 AGWGQSF
+515 AAWGQAY

>member
-1 MSSFQRNML
+1 ML
-10 VKTIGASLYG
+10 VTTRGACLFG
-20 MNAIGIQVEV
+20 MDAIGIQVEV
-30 NISMGQGYCI
+30 NVSMGQGYCI

-64 HMPRTKLVI
+64 QMPRTKLVI

-94 ILAASDQL
+94 ILAASDQIVN
-102 LPSNVLSQYL
+102 SNVLTQFL

-118 LNGALQPIKGV
+118 LNGAIQPIKGV

-141 DGLIVPKINAPEAAL
+141 DGLIIPTKNAAEASL
-156 IEGLKVFAFDHLTE
+156 IEGLKVYAFDHLTQ
-170 VTQFCNHPNA
+170 VTQFCNHPEL
-180 FSPYQAAASTNY
+180 FSPFQKNDQDKEAASIIY
-192 PIKEDFDLDFA
+192 PVDFA
-203 MIKGQY
+203 FIKGQF

-224 LIMVGPPGAGKTML
+224 LIMVGPPGAGKTLL
-238 AKTSISIM
+238 AKTSISILPTM
-246 PEMNLSET
+246 SHKET

-260 YSLIGKLPTMSSLMH
+260 YSLMGKLSPPSGLMH
-275 SRPFRNPHHS
+275 TRPFRNPHHS

-290 LVGGGAI
+290 LVGGGSI

-318 FSRATIEILR
+318 FSRAAIEILR

-334 MVSISRARQTV
+334 FVSISRSRQTV

-365 NHPHKA
+365 NHPQKA
-371 CTCSPSSIQKYLHKI
+371 CTCSPSNVRKYLHKI

-398 EVVPVRYEELTNQA
+398 EVVPVSYEELTNHTITEN
-412 SLEDSATIRERVIQA
+412 STTIRERVQNARTIQLK
-427 RAIQTNRY
+427 RFNERSGI
-435 SNRPEINT
+435 IT
-443 NAQMQATDL
+443 NAQMQSYEL
-452 KNWAQI
+452 KKWAQL
-458 DMESSLL
+458 DDASAKL
-465 LKMAM
+465 LKIAM
-470 EKFHLSARA
+470 EQFQLSARA
-479 HDRIIK
+479 YDRIIK
-485 VARTIADLEG
+485 VARTIADLDG
-495 LKNIQNQHISEAIQ
+495 SKDIQNQHISESIQ
-509 YRTLDR
+509 YRMLDR
-515 AGWGQSF
+515 AAWGQAY

>member
-1 MSSFQRNML
+1 ML

-20 MNAIGIQVEV
+20 MDAIGIQVEV

-64 HMPRTKLVI
+64 KMPRTKLVI
-73 NLAPADIK
+73 NLAPADLK

-94 ILAASDQL
+94 ILAASNQIV
-102 LPSNVLSQYL
+102 PSIVLSQYL

-118 LNGALQPIKGV
+118 LNGSLQPIKGV

-141 DGLIVPKINAPEAAL
+141 SGIIVPKINAAEAAL
-156 IEGLKVFAFDHLTE
+156 IDGLKVLAFDHLTE
-170 VTQFCNHPNA
+170 VTHFCNHPESA
-180 FSPYQAAASTNY
+180 TPYQQSDNNTHFPSN
-192 PIKEDFDLDFA
+192 PIDVDFA
-203 MIKGQY
+203 LIKGQY

-224 LIMVGPPGAGKTML
+224 LLMVGPPGAGKTML
-238 AKTSISIM
+238 AKTSISIL
-246 PEMNLSET
+246 PNMNLSET

-260 YSLIGKLPTMSSLMH
+260 YSLLGKLPTKSSLMH
-275 SRPFRNPHHS
+275 TRPFRNPHHS
-285 LSAIA
+285 VSAIA
-290 LVGGGAI
+290 LVGGGSI

-318 FSRATIEILR
+318 FNRAAIEILR

-334 MVSISRARQTV
+334 FVSISRARQTV

-365 NHPHKA
+365 NHPKKA
-371 CTCSPSSIQKYLHKI
+371 CTCSPNSVHKYLHKI
-386 SGPLLDRIDLQI
+386 SGPLLDRMDLQI
-398 EVVPVRYEELTNQA
+398 EVVPVSYEALTNPTVI
-412 SLEDSATIRERVIQA
+412 EDSATIKNRVSKA
-427 RAIQTNRY
+427 RAIQMHRFKNQVAT
-435 SNRPEINT
+435 NT
-443 NAQMQATDL
+443 NAQMNTNDL
-452 KNWAQI
+452 NKWAKLNK
-458 DMESSLL
+458 DASGLL
-465 LKMAM
+465 QLAM
-470 EKFHLSARA
+470 EQFHLSARA
-479 HDRIIK
+479 YDRIIK
-485 VARTIADLEG
+485 VARTIADLEET
-495 LKNIQNQHISEAIQ
+495 KDIQNQHISEAIQ
-509 YRTLDR
+509 YRTLDK

>member
-1 MSSFQRNML
+1 ML
-10 VKTIGASLYG
+10 VKTIGASLFG
-20 MNAIGIQVEV
+20 TDAIGIQVEV
-30 NISMGQGYCI
+30 NVSMGQGYCI

-64 HMPRTKLVI
+64 QMPRTKLVI

-94 ILAASDQL
+94 ILAASDQIIH
-102 LPSNVLSQYL
+102 SVVLTNYL

-141 DGLIVPKINAPEAAL
+141 DGLIIPTTNAAEASL
-156 IEGLKVFAFDHLTE
+156 IKGIKVYGFDHLTE
-170 VTQFCNHPNA
+170 VTQFCNHPES
-180 FSPYQAAASTNY
+180 FSPFEQTDSVNAIT
-192 PIKEDFDLDFA
+192 PIDYSVDFA
-203 MIKGQY
+203 FIKGQF

-224 LIMVGPPGAGKTML
+224 LIMVGPPGAGKTLL
-238 AKTSISIM
+238 AKTSISIL
-246 PEMNLSET
+246 PEMSHEET

-260 YSLIGKLPTMSSLMH
+260 YSLTGKLSPKAGLMH
-275 SRPFRNPHHS
+275 TRPFRNPHHS

-290 LVGGGAI
+290 LVGGGSI

-318 FSRATIEILR
+318 FSRTAIEILR

-334 MVSISRARQTV
+334 YVSISRSRQTV

-365 NHPHKA
+365 NHPQKA
-371 CTCSPSSIQKYLHKI
+371 CTCSPSSVRKYLHKI

-398 EVVPVRYEELTNQA
+398 EVVPISYDALTNP
-412 SLEDSATIRERVIQA
+412 SITENSMTIRNRVQDARSIQLK
-427 RAIQTNRY
+427 RFRQ
-435 SNRPEINT
+435 RPGINT
-443 NAQMQATDL
+443 NAQMQSFDL
-452 KNWAQI
+452 KEWAQL
-458 DMESSLL
+458 DDASAKL
-465 LKMAM
+465 LKTAM
-470 EKFHLSARA
+470 EQFHLSARA
-479 HDRIIK
+479 YDRIIK
-485 VARTIADLEG
+485 VARTIADLDG
-495 LKNIQNQHISEAIQ
+495 SKNIQNQHISESIQ
-509 YRTLDR
+509 YRMLDR
-515 AGWGQSF
+515 AGWGQAY

>member
-1 MSSFQRNML
+1 MD
-10 VKTIGASLYG
+10 
-20 MNAIGIQVEV
+20 AIGIQVEV
-30 NISMGQGYCI
+30 NVSMGQGYCI

-64 HMPRTKLVI
+64 QMPRTKLVI

-94 ILAASDQL
+94 ILAASDQIVN
-102 LPSNVLSQYL
+102 SKVLTHYL

-141 DGLIVPKINAPEAAL
+141 DGLIIPSLNAAEASL
-156 IEGLKVFAFDHLTE
+156 IEGLKVYAFDHLNE
-170 VTQFCNHPNA
+170 VTQFCNHPEL
-180 FSPYQAAASTNY
+180 FSPFQKHDSDKDAAIIY
-192 PIKEDFDLDFA
+192 PVDFA
-203 MIKGQY
+203 FIKGQF

-224 LIMVGPPGAGKTML
+224 LIMVGPPGAGKTLL
-238 AKTSISIM
+238 AKTSISILPSM
-246 PEMNLSET
+246 SHAET

-260 YSLIGKLPTMSSLMH
+260 YSLMGKLSPPSGLMQT
-275 SRPFRNPHHS
+275 RPFRNPHHS

-290 LVGGGAI
+290 LVGGGSI

-318 FSRATIEILR
+318 FSRAAIEILR

-334 MVSISRARQTV
+334 FVSISRSRQTV
-345 EFPSRFMLF
+345 EFPCRFMLF

-365 NHPHKA
+365 NHPQKA
-371 CTCSPSSIQKYLHKI
+371 CICSPSVVRKYLHKI

-398 EVVPVRYEELTNQA
+398 EVVPVSYEELSNHQITEN
-412 SLEDSATIRERVIQA
+412 SMTIRERVQKARTIQLK
-427 RAIQTNRY
+427 RFNE
-435 SNRPEINT
+435 RPGINT
-443 NAQMQATDL
+443 NAQMQSYEL
-452 KNWAQI
+452 KKWAKL
-458 DMESSLL
+458 DDTSAKL
-465 LKMAM
+465 LKIAM
-470 EKFHLSARA
+470 EQFHLSARA
-479 HDRIIK
+479 YDRIIK
-485 VARTIADLEG
+485 VARTIADLDG
-495 LKNIQNQHISEAIQ
+495 SKDIQNQHISESIQ
-509 YRTLDR
+509 YRMLDR
-515 AGWGQSF
+515 AAWGQAY

>member
-1 MSSFQRNML
+1 ML
-10 VKTIGASLYG
+10 VKTRGASLFG
-20 MNAIGIQVEV
+20 MDAIGIQVEV
-30 NISMGQGYCI
+30 NVSMGQGYCI

-64 HMPRTKLVI
+64 QMPRTKLVI

-94 ILAASDQL
+94 ILAASDQIIN
-102 LPSNVLSQYL
+102 STVLSDYL

-141 DGLIVPKINAPEAAL
+141 AGLIIPSINASEASL
-156 IEGLKVFAFDHLTE
+156 IEGLKVFAFDHLNQ
-170 VTQFCNHPNA
+170 VTHFCN
-180 FSPYQAAASTNY
+180 Y
-192 PIKEDFDLDFA
+192 PESCVPFKQIDTYNETSISYPVDFA
-203 MIKGQY
+203 FIKGQF

-224 LIMVGPPGAGKTML
+224 LIMVGPPGAGKTLL
-238 AKTSISIM
+238 AKTSISILPAM
-246 PEMNLSET
+246 SHAET

-260 YSLIGKLPTMSSLMH
+260 YSLVGKLIPNTGLMQT
-275 SRPFRNPHHS
+275 RPFRNPHHS

-290 LVGGGAI
+290 LVGGGSI

-318 FSRATIEILR
+318 FSRAAIEILR

-334 MVSISRARQTV
+334 IVSISRSRQTV
-345 EFPSRFMLF
+345 KFPSRFMLF

-365 NHPHKA
+365 NHPQKA
-371 CTCSPSSIQKYLHKI
+371 CSCSPSQVGKYLHKI

-398 EVVPVRYEELTNQA
+398 EVVPVTYEELTNN
-412 SLEDSATIRERVIQA
+412 SIIENSSTIRNRVQNA
-427 RAIQTNRY
+427 RAIQITRY
-435 SNRPEINT
+435 AKRPGINT
-443 NAQMQATDL
+443 NAQMETNEL
-452 KNWAQI
+452 KEWAQL
-458 DMESSLL
+458 DEASAKL
-465 LKMAM
+465 LKLTM
-470 EKFHLSARA
+470 EQFHLSARA
-479 HDRIIK
+479 YDRIIK
-485 VARTIADLEG
+485 VARTIADLDG
-495 LKNIQNQHISEAIQ
+495 SKDIKNQHISESIQ
-509 YRTLDR
+509 YRILDR
-515 AGWGQSF
+515 AGWGKAY